1 MSFTKARANI
11 FSDLSLAVKKNYNM
25 IKYSTLVVTLHLKCE
40 KMDNLYVSDILR
52 KALRCRK
59 KVKKEKNP

>member
-1 MSFTKARANI
+1 
-11 FSDLSLAVKKNYNM
+11 M

-52 KALRCRK
+52 KDLRCRK
-59 KVKKEKNP
+59 KVKKEKIRSLLCVT